1 MSMIPQFLKN
11 YVINWIFEGEQKK
24 HFRGTDLKTHEDCPM
39 EKGLH
44 YFVAF
49 KGMAKGTNSKGLI
62 LYNIWERFSHN

>member
-11 YVINWIFEGEQKK
+11 YVINWKFEGEQKK
-24 HFRGTDLKTHEDCPM
+24 HFRGTNLKTCEDCPM

-49 KGMAKGTNSKGLI
+49 KGMAKGDKFQRTNFIQYMSMI
-62 LYNIWERFSHN
+62 FS

>member
-1 MSMIPQFLKN
+1 MSMISQFLKN

-49 KGMAKGTNSKGLI
+49 KGMAKGDKFQRTNFIQYMRKI
-62 LYNIWERFSHN
+62 FS